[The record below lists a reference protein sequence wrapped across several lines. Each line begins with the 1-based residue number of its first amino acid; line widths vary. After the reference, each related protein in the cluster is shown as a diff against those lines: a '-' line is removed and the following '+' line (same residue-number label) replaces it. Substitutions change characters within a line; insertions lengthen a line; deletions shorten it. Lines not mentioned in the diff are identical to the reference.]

1 MLAADFSR
9 MGEEVVRIADAGAEL
24 IHLDVMDGNFVP
36 NLSIGPQLIKSI
48 RRYTQ
53 LPFDVHLMIAT
64 PQNYIDIFA
73 DAGADYIT
81 FHVEI
86 DGQVEAVIDQIKTR
100 GIKVGLALRPKTP
113 ISAVKPYFD
122 DIDLVLPMSVE
133 PGFGGQKFM
142 MGTLEKLDRLNEWM
156 EAGDREIDIE
166 VDGGINHENAPLV
179 GSRGATILVAGTAIF
194 GSNDP
199 REAIE
204 SLRKAASK
212 LCY

>member
-36 NLSIGPQLIKSI
+36 NLAIGPQLIKSI
-48 RRYTQ
+48 RRYTE

-64 PQNYIDIFA
+64 PQNYIDVFA

-86 DGQVEAVIDQIKTR
+86 DGQVKAVIDQIKTR

-113 ISAVKPYFD
+113 ISAVKPYLD

-142 MGTLEKLDRLNEWM
+142 MGTLAKLNQLNEWM

-166 VDGGINHENAPLV
+166 VDGGINHENAALV

-194 GSNDP
+194 GSDDLK
-199 REAIE
+199 EAID
-204 SLRKAASK
+204 SLRKAASEA
-212 LCY
+212 CC